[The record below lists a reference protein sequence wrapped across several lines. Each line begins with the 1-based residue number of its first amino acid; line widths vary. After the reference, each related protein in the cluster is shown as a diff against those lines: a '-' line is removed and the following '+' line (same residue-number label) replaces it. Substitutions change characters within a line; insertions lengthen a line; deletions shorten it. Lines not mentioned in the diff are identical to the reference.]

1 MARIIIVDD
10 DELFSDIACEVLAD
24 AGHMVSAAH
33 DGESA
38 MAAIAESE
46 PDLLI
51 LDYNLPGISGLEI
64 LRRARANP
72 ATQRVPAMMLTRED
86 GRLLKARAG
95 HDGADDYLVKPCAP
109 ATLVRHVEALLIG
122 RGIMVRC
129 GAA

>member
-24 AGHMVSAAH
+24 AGHMVSAVN
-33 DGESA
+33 DGEGA

-46 PDLLI
+46 PDVLI

-64 LRRARANP
+64 LRRTRANP
-72 ATQRVPAMMLTRED
+72 ATRNIPVMMLTRED

-95 HDGADDYLVKPCAP
+95 HDGADDYLVKPCSP
-109 ATLVRHVEALLIG
+109 EVLTQRVEALLIG